1 MNAFS
6 DLLVTFGDDGRPD
19 VRRLG
24 NPWRR
29 AATGPGGIWT
39 SRGPSADDATA
50 SNVSAGE
57 WTLWASGDVFAYR
70 DRPAHALQ
78 RFAQDLTEEAA
89 DPANLDMHAVVIGWD
104 ERRRQVH
111 VWVDRMG
118 TTHVYLGGRPGR
130 RRLGTP
136 FSAVAEHSA
145 GDLDWVGITGFC
157 GFGFYPADRTPLE
170 DVRILRPATH
180 TVLDESGHL
189 VTERRYW
196 NWSYDPV
203 PRSDDDLVDGFREV
217 WRKTLARQTAG
228 HSPIIPVS
236 GGLDSRTIVADL
248 TGEDSV
254 LGDVQPALFTY
265 GYSRN
270 SVEIRIAKKVA
281 RARQM
286 EIESAVVEPYLFDRL
301 DDITGA
307 IEGFVSLTLPRQV
320 GASELIAP
328 LGDRVVGGHW
338 GDVWFDSS
346 HVPPSHSGQSDDL
359 TDVAFSQF
367 AKRGREWLFDNICR
381 PHLGGQNPDDLLRDV
396 LSEELARI
404 PDLGDTDM
412 RLKALKTEQWSFR
425 WTLAGIRAYHLAR
438 PTLLPFYGND
448 IVDFFMGVPSDLV
461 EGRLLQ
467 IRCIQRHHRD
477 LSRVQWQASGL
488 PLCSHRWDPF
498 LAICRRASSRAARYL
513 RSRAPV
519 ERNWEVQYAPSTTL
533 LSHARSLTTPESS
546 PAQIVDDSVLQ
557 SCVRAFVRRP
567 EPPVAHPLD
576 VMMTLRTS
584 VSANGHA

>member
-6 DLLVTFGDDGRPD
+6 DLLVTFGDDGHPD
-19 VRRLG
+19 ACRLG

-136 FSAVAEHSA
+136 FSVVAEHSA

-157 GFGFYPADRTPLE
+157 GFGFYPADCTPLE

-180 TVLDESGHL
+180 TVLDESGHP

-217 WRKTLARQTAG
+217 WRKTLARQTVG

-270 SVEIRIAKKVA
+270 SVEIRIARKVA
-281 RARQM
+281 RVRRM

-301 DDITGA
+301 DDIIGA

-346 HVPPSHSGQSDDL
+346 HLPEPHSGRHDGLD
-359 TDVAFSQF
+359 DVAFAKF

-396 LSEELARI
+396 LSEELGRI
-404 PDLGDTDM
+404 PDLDDIDM

-425 WTLAGIRAYHLAR
+425 WTLAGTRAYHLAQ

-448 IVDFFMGVPSDLV
+448 VVDFFLRVPS
-461 EGRLLQ
+461 ERLADRRLQ
-467 IRCIQRHHRD
+467 TAYLKRHHPD
-477 LSRVQWQASGL
+477 LARVIWQDTGMSLFERPWEPPVSVG
-488 PLCSHRWDPF
+488 
-498 LAICRRASSRAARYL
+498 RRAASKVARTL
-513 RSRAPV
+513 GREQV
-519 ERNWEVQYAPSTTL
+519 IERNWEVQY
-533 LSHARSLTTPESS
+533 LSGGASLRAK
-546 PAQIVDDSVLQ
+546 PALVTGTWLPT
-557 SCVRAFVRRP
+557 VRGDVGGC
-567 EPPVAHPLD
+567 LD
-576 VMMTLRTS
+576 VEHLLDQPTA
-584 VSANGHA
+584 ANGYAADILLTLSSTLEST